1 MKLFVAKLPQHITS
15 ERLKAMF
22 EAYGQVVDAKIIM
35 DRETNKSKCY
45 GFVEMADASSGNAA
59 IEHLNGTQMEG
70 KEILVKESDPAPPRS
85 EHGGGNR
92 GGGGGGFRPSFNSG
106 GELSSFSISE
116 NRFSSIPIPEGEL
129 SSTSLSENRFSSI
142 PIPEGKLSSTS
153 LSENRFPSI
162 PISEG
167 ELSSTSSSEMI
178 LCSEKILSIILL
190 LIHGLFIVNHFLT
203 DELKDL
209 RIFLNP

>member
-45 GFVEMADASSGNAA
+45 GFVEMSDSSGGNAA

-85 EHGGGNR
+85 DHGGGNR
-92 GGGGGGFRPSFNSG
+92 SGGFRPSFNSG
-106 GELSSFSISE
+106 GNDRRSGGGGPRPD
-116 NRFSSIPIPEGEL
+116 NRWNNDRPKSDRYNDNNDRNKRRYDDDYDDKP
-129 SSTSLSENRFSSI
+129 RR
-142 PIPEGKLSSTS
+142 K
-153 LSENRFPSI
+153 
-162 PISEG
+162 
-167 ELSSTSSSEMI
+167 
-178 LCSEKILSIILL
+178 
-190 LIHGLFIVNHFLT
+190 
-203 DELKDL
+203 
-209 RIFLNP
+209 RI